1 MNLRE
6 IREVM
11 SWDQEDA
18 AFLLGLHQRTISRIE
33 AGHRVE
39 LTPDQEVKLRRM
51 RAMAERRQPVSA

>member
-11 SWDQEDA
+11 GWEQADCA
-18 AFLLGLHQRTISRIE
+18 YLLGLHQRTISRIE

-39 LTPDQEVKLRRM
+39 LTDEQEVKLRRM